1 MIPIAKKMGDNIRM
15 VCENDE
21 CTVFQMKDAGGEGV
35 MTFYQVFPGVY
46 LLYNDSSSTTSIF
59 TLNRGI
65 SRSTPAR
72 TTRGISVSRF
82 PITMESP

>member
-1 MIPIAKKMGDNIRM
+1 MIPIASNGNKFPYAHEMGDNIRM

-46 LLYNDSSSTTSIF
+46 LLYNDF
-59 TLNRGI
+59 Y
-65 SRSTPAR
+65 
-72 TTRGISVSRF
+72 
-82 PITMESP
+82 MEHRR